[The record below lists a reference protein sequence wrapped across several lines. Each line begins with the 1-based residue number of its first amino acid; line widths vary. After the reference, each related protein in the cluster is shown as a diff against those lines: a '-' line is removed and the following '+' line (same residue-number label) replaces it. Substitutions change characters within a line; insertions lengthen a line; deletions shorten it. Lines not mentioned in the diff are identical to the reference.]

1 MRGFVYP
8 RRGRLLA
15 AVLLLVLVWGAL
27 PVLPEGTGLAFG
39 PAYRVFFTLFVVA
52 GFAFFELLG
61 AAPVATRPLSAP
73 RALGGVVLVYGVTV
87 GGLVAVAQL
96 SPQFEVPR
104 LQPGQTAL
112 APQERGKAIF
122 WDRTVACFAC
132 HAIEGRGG
140 KRAPD
145 LAVIGTRAATRRPGV
160 SAEDYVREH
169 IRQGSQYSTV
179 PGYPPIM
186 PPFGDRLPAA
196 QVDDLV
202 AYLLSL
208 K

>member
-1 MRGFVYP
+1 MRGFVRP

-15 AVLLLVLVWGAL
+15 AVLLLVLVWGAF
-27 PVLPEGTGLAFG
+27 PILPEETGLAFG
-39 PAYRVFFTLFVVA
+39 PAYRVFFSLFVAA
-52 GFAFFELLG
+52 GLAFFELLG
-61 AAPVATRPLSAP
+61 AAPVATGPLSAP
-73 RALGGVVLVYGVTV
+73 RALAGVALVYGVTV

-104 LQPGQTAL
+104 LPPGQTAL
-112 APQERGKAIF
+112 PPEERGKAIF

-132 HAIEGRGG
+132 HAVEGRGG

-145 LAVIGTRAATRRPGV
+145 LAGIGTRAATRKPGV
-160 SAEDYVREH
+160 DAEEYIREH
-169 IRQGSQYSTV
+169 IKRGSQYAMV

-186 PPFGDRLPAA
+186 PPFADRLPAS
-196 QVDDLV
+196 QIEDLV

>member
-1 MRGFVYP
+1 MRGFVRA
-8 RRGRLLA
+8 RRGRALA

-27 PVLPEGTGLAFG
+27 PLLPEETGLAFG
-39 PAYRVFFTLFVVA
+39 PAYRVFFSLFVVA
-52 GFAFFELLG
+52 ALAFFELLSPG
-61 AAPVATRPLSAP
+61 P
-73 RALGGVVLVYGVTV
+73 RAMHPLNPARALAGVAAVYVVTV

-112 APQERGKAIF
+112 PPEARGKAIF

-145 LAVIGTRAATRRPGV
+145 LAGIGTRAATRRPAV
-160 SAEDYVREH
+160 SAEEYIREH
-169 IRQGSQYSTV
+169 IRQGSQYGTV
-179 PGYPPIM
+179 QGYPPIM
-186 PPFGDRLPAA
+186 PRFADRLPAS
-196 QVDDLV
+196 QIEDLV

-208 K
+208 R